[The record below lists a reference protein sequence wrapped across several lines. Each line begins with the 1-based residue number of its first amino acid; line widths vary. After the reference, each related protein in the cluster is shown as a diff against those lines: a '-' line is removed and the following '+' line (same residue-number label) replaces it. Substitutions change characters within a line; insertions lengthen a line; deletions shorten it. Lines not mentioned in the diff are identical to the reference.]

1 MNVARIVG
9 GYSLGEA
16 DMLRRAMGK
25 KKEAEMQGIV
35 KFFGRCKRRNYDQA
49 IAERLYDLM
58 AEFAKYGFNKSHAVA
73 YAVIAY
79 QTAFLKKYYP
89 AQFFAALLGTE
100 MNNTDKVTAYIN
112 DARENGIEILPP
124 DVNESLFLF
133 NVLENKIRFGMGQ
146 SKMLEK
152 VRLKQLLKKERLMDH
167 LQVSLTSVKE

>member
-1 MNVARIVG
+1 MNIARTVG

-25 KKEAEMQGIV
+25 KKEAEMARHREIFLAGAKERGYDV
-35 KFFGRCKRRNYDQA
+35 KK
-49 IAERLYDLM
+49 AEEIYDLM

-79 QTAFLKKYYP
+79 QTAFLKRYYP
-89 AQFFAALLGTE
+89 APFFAALLGTE

-112 DARENGIEILPP
+112 DARQIGIEILPP

-133 NVLENKIRFGMGQ
+133 NVI
-146 SKMLEK
+146 EK
-152 VRLKQLLKKERLMDH
+152 YALGWEPLRM
-167 LQVSLTSVKE
+167 